1 MIFNLFKS
9 RPRRKPALKLYAA
22 ISECSRSP
30 QLYLSFGVPDTAE
43 GRFESLSLHL
53 SLILRRLKEL
63 PSPALDLSK
72 ELIDIFFHDLD
83 GALRTL
89 GVSDVS
95 VAKKI
100 KPLAQ
105 AFYGRAKAME
115 EALASA
121 DPQSLIDVLSRNVLG
136 EENAPTGAS
145 LANYVQEAIKHITSK
160 DINFITAAQNLFGEK

>member
-1 MIFNLFKS
+1 MIFNWFKS
-9 RPRRKPALKLYAA
+9 RPQRKPALQLYAA
-22 ISECSRSP
+22 ISEGSRNP
-30 QLYLSFGVPDTAE
+30 QLYLSFAIPDTAE

-53 SLILRRLKEL
+53 SLVLRRLKEL
-63 PSPALDLSK
+63 PAPALDLSK

-95 VAKKI
+95 VGKKI

-115 EALASA
+115 EALATT
-121 DPQSLIDVLSRNVLG
+121 DPQSLTNVLSRNVLG
-136 EENAPTGAS
+136 ADDTPTGAA
-145 LANYVQEAIKHITSK
+145 LAHYVREAINHLATK
-160 DINFITAAQNLFGEK
+160 DINYITTAQNLFGEQ